1 MAQVDSGEGKKGS
14 VNLHLNIVPFID
26 VMSCLTAFLLVT
38 AVWIPTAELQNTP
51 VGLGGKEGPKVE
63 RITVL
68 VEPDSIEVSAIP
80 ADDATPIDHRQ
91 LRAADWDQLAA
102 TLKALEP
109 SGHPR
114 VEIAA
119 DSTRDHPVTYQTLIA
134 AMDTTV
140 RAGFPD
146 VGVVDPAFLAR

>member
-1 MAQVDSGEGKKGS
+1 MAHVDSNEGKRGS
-14 VNLHLNIVPFID
+14 LNVHLNIVPFVD
-26 VMSCLTAFLLVT
+26 VMSCLTAFLLVA
-38 AVWIPTAELQNTP
+38 AVWIPTAELRNTP
-51 VGLGGKEGPKVE
+51 VGLGKTAGAKVE

-80 ADDATPIDHRQ
+80 ADDSAPIDHRQ
-91 LRAADWDQLAA
+91 VRAADWDQLA
-102 TLKALEP
+102 TVLKALEP

-114 VEIAA
+114 VDIAA